1 MNINCKKLLVYSYC
15 CPVFLYAYIIACKI
29 LNFSATV
36 ELMHFELL
44 ALKKKLFQLTGVF
57 AL

>member
-15 CPVFLYAYIIACKI
+15 YPVFLYAYIIACKI
-29 LNFSATV
+29 LNFSAQV
-36 ELMHFELL
+36 ELMHFELS